1 MSHKE
6 LLNKVIEQTKRSTYI
21 RTGVDQP
28 WLRINSVDDIDP
40 NSGIVHVFD
49 ENSLHNTETTIDLT
63 TTKDILLRR
72 ELRGIWVTLQTPCA
86 RTTDTST

>member
-21 RTGVDQP
+21 RAGADQP

-49 ENSLHNTETTIDLT
+49 ENSFHNTETTIDLT
-63 TTKDILLRR
+63 TTEIASLEFM
-72 ELRGIWVTLQTPCA
+72 ELRVVKA
-86 RTTDTST
+86 TSL